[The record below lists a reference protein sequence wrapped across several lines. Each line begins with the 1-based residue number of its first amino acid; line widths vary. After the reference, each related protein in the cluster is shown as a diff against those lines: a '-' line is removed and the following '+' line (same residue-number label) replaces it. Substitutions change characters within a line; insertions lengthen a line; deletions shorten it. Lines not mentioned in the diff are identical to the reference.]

1 LTVVPVV
8 ENAINVVRP
17 TADAKG
23 IKIET
28 YFDSTP
34 ATISGDANRLQ
45 QVVWNLLSN
54 AVKFTHS
61 GGRVCVKVSV
71 AGPAV
76 EISVSDTG
84 QGISKEFLP
93 FVFDRFRQADS
104 TTTRQHGGL
113 GLGLAIA
120 RHLVEIHGGTIE
132 AQSLGEGRGST
143 FKIRLPV
150 FEASPLS
157 AESRDVSGQYKIA
170 RSPQLL
176 SGLNVL
182 LVDDD
187 SDTLT
192 LMATALKKR
201 QANVT
206 AVSSANE
213 AIRAITLKRPDVLV
227 SDIAMPDEDG
237 YGLIEKVRRLENGER
252 ENIPA
257 VAITAYAKDEDRERA
272 LSSGFQIYLAKPVE
286 LTELIS
292 VVARA
297 ARRDF

>member
-1 LTVVPVV
+1 LEVVPVV
-8 ENAINVVRP
+8 ENAINVVRQ

-23 IKIET
+23 IRVET

-34 ATISGDANRLQ
+34 AVISGDANRLQ

-54 AVKFTHS
+54 AVKFTES
-61 GGRVCVKVSV
+61 GGRVCVKVMQS
-71 AGPAV
+71 GGAV
-76 EISVSDTG
+76 EVTVSDTG
-84 QGISKEFLP
+84 QGIDKEFLP
-93 FVFDRFRQADS
+93 YVFDRFRQADS

-120 RHLVEIHGGTIE
+120 RHLVEIHGGTI
-132 AQSLGEGRGST
+132 R
-143 FKIRLPV
+143 
-150 FEASPLS
+150 
-157 AESRDVSGQYKIA
+157 AESAGMGGGASFTIRFPLLEAAVSATNVNQKPA
-170 RSPQLL
+170 RVTQLL

-187 SDTLT
+187 SDTLK
-192 LMATALKKR
+192 LMETALKRR

-206 AVSSANE
+206 AVSSAGE
-213 AIRAITLKRPDVLV
+213 AIQAISRRRPDVLV

-237 YGLIEKVRRLENGER
+237 YGLIEKVRMLENGESQG
-252 ENIPA
+252 IPA
-257 VAITAYAKDEDRERA
+257 VAITAYAKEEDRERA
-272 LSSGFQIYLAKPVE
+272 LSAGFQIYLAKPVE

-297 ARRDF
+297 AKRDF

>member
-1 LTVVPVV
+1 MV
-8 ENAINVVRP
+8 
-17 TADAKG
+17 
-23 IKIET
+23 
-28 YFDSTP
+28 
-34 ATISGDANRLQ
+34 SGDANRLQ

-54 AVKFTHS
+54 AVKFTNT
-61 GGRVCVKVSV
+61 GGRVCVKVSQ
-71 AGPAV
+71 GGGAV
-76 EISVSDTG
+76 EVSVSDTG

-93 FVFDRFRQADS
+93 YVFDRFRQADS

-120 RHLVEIHGGTIE
+120 RHLVEIHGGTIR
-132 AQSLGEGRGST
+132 AQSKGEDHGAT
-143 FKIRLPV
+143 FTIRLPLL
-150 FEASPLS
+150 EATVGS
-157 AESRDVSGQYKIA
+157 ANGADQNQHKLAQSQ
-170 RSPQLL
+170 QLL
-176 SGLNVL
+176 SGVNVL

-192 LMATALKKR
+192 LMTTALTRR

-206 AVSSANE
+206 AVSSAVE
-213 AIRAITLKRPDVLV
+213 AIQAIARKRPDVLV

-237 YGLIEKVRRLENGER
+237 YGLIEKIRLLENGASD
-252 ENIPA
+252 NIPA

-272 LSSGFQIYLAKPVE
+272 LSAGFQIYLAKPVE

-297 ARRDF
+297 AKRDF